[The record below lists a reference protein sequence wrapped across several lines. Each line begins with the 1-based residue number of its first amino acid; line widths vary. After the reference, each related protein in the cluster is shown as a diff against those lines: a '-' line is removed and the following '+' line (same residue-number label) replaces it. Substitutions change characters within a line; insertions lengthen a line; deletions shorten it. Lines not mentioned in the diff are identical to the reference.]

1 MNWVNIPKSMAD
13 VTSLLVKGERFLAVN
28 ELKWEKSLSNLPKM
42 SSDDITNFT
51 KKTGKQQM
59 GPKGYK
65 LFAEN
70 YLHDVYTASSQ
81 QCQWVKG
88 RCYRSQRKT
97 EEPHSMKIGL
107 EKSGNCCKSNCSC
120 KAGSGGHCNHVLGLL
135 HLLCHW

>member
-1 MNWVNIPKSMAD
+1 MAD

-42 SSDDITNFT
+42 SSDNITNFT
-51 KKTGKQQM
+51 KKTGKKEM

-97 EEPHSMKIGL
+97 VLSRKSLYSFRWNASIEHNQGHFALSFHFLDLVVTATMFLAFHTCFAIGHS
-107 EKSGNCCKSNCSC
+107 
-120 KAGSGGHCNHVLGLL
+120 
-135 HLLCHW
+135 